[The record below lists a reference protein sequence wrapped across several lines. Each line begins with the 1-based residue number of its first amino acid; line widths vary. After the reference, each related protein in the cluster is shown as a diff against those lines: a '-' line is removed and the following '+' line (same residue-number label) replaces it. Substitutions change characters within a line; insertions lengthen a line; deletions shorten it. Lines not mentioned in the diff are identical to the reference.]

1 MESIIPEESFVWSG
15 NPDKHQLKIE
25 VVSTFKTKMKGINS
39 IVAYNDEEVKKY
51 DYSIIV
57 EQLSKIIDQIGK

>member
-1 MESIIPEESFVWSG
+1 
-15 NPDKHQLKIE
+15 
-25 VVSTFKTKMKGINS
+25 MKGINS